1 MSQMTSPPL
10 VAVLNGPNMNMLG
23 LRQPHLYG
31 AATLDD
37 VEQLCAETAEQLGL
51 AIDFRQTNGE
61 GELVSWVQE
70 CRGRAQGIVINP
82 AGYTTTSIALM
93 DALLASELPVI
104 ELHVTNIH
112 RREEFRQHSYVSKV
126 AVGVICGLVNGALIA
141 KLKLPDFIVTLG
153 TLSVFRGA
161 ALIYTNGQPI
171 YGLPEGFRTAFGGQL
186 LGVPTPVIMAIVVA
200 GLAFFLVRFT
210 ALGEQIVA
218 VGGNEEAARLSGI
231 NIDRVKIVVYTLSG
245 LLSSLAGFVL
255 IARIGAAEPIGGNG
269 FELQAIGAAVIGG
282 ASLFG
287 GVGNPLGSLIGALT
301 LGGLQNGLTLMNVP
315 SFWQY
320 VASGVVVILAVYA
333 DRLARPRR

>member
-1 MSQMTSPPL
+1 MNRTPAPAAPAPRSLAGKDAFRQASILLGCLSLFVVFSLLTSSFYQPANLVDIMLQSAINAVIAVGMTL
-10 VAVLNGPNMNMLG
+10 VIMTRGIDLSVGSIVGLSSMVAADVANHNMLAG
-23 LRQPHLYG
+23 I
-31 AATLDD
+31 AAG
-37 VEQLCAETAEQLGL
+37 VGVGL
-51 AIDFRQTNGE
+51 ACGAING
-61 GELVSWVQE
+61 
-70 CRGRAQGIVINP
+70 I
-82 AGYTTTSIALM
+82 
-93 DALLASELPVI
+93 
-104 ELHVTNIH
+104 
-112 RREEFRQHSYVSKV
+112 
-126 AVGVICGLVNGALIA
+126 LIA

-171 YGLPEGFRTAFGGQL
+171 YGLPQEFRDAFAGQW
-186 LGVPTPVIMAIVVA
+186 LGIPTPVLLAILIA
-200 GLAFFLVRFT
+200 ALGFFVVRFT
-210 ALGEQIVA
+210 ALGEQIIA

-231 NIDRVKIVVYTLSG
+231 DIDRVKITVYTLSG

-269 FELQAIGAAVIGG
+269 FELQAIGSAVIGG

-287 GVGNPLGSLIGALT
+287 GIGNPLGSIVGALT

-320 VASGVVVILAVYA
+320 VASGVVVILAVYV

>member
-1 MSQMTSPPL
+1 MIRDTASTTGGPASGARRFTLDRNLFRQASILLGCFSLFVVFSLLTSSFYQPANLAEIMLQSAINSVIAVGMTLVIITKGIDLSVGSIVGLSSMVASDLMSHNLFLGIAAGLGVGL
-10 VAVLNGPNMNMLG
+10 VCGALNG
-23 LRQPHLYG
+23 
-31 AATLDD
+31 
-37 VEQLCAETAEQLGL
+37 V
-51 AIDFRQTNGE
+51 
-61 GELVSWVQE
+61 
-70 CRGRAQGIVINP
+70 
-82 AGYTTTSIALM
+82 
-93 DALLASELPVI
+93 
-104 ELHVTNIH
+104 
-112 RREEFRQHSYVSKV
+112 
-126 AVGVICGLVNGALIA
+126 LIA

-153 TLSVFRGA
+153 TLSVYRGA

-171 YGLPEGFRTAFGGQL
+171 LDLPAPFRDLFSGHV
-186 LGVPTPVIMAIVVA
+186 LGISSPVILAILIA
-200 GLAFFLVRFT
+200 GLAFGLVRFT

-231 NIDRVKIVVYTLSG
+231 NIDRVKIIVYTLSG

-269 FELQAIGAAVIGG
+269 FELQAIGSAVIGG

-287 GVGNPLGSLIGALT
+287 GTGNPLGSLVGALT

-320 VASGVVVILAVYA
+320 VASGSVVILAVYV